1 MSTITL
7 ITRFFLPDHKTPYF
21 YCNFSWLKE
30 AQKVFHNPPEII
42 CISET
47 TCRLKANVIKIL
59 SIPDCTFYH
68 SSAVVTNAD
77 RVAVYIP
84 NKFHFETTQEYNIEN
99 ANCEN
104 YWMKLHHLRNKANYD
119 VGVACRLLPP
129 SRLSRSRLSLI
140 TKLQN

>member
-1 MSTITL
+1 MNTIAL
-7 ITRFFLPDHKTPYF
+7 ITRFFLPHHKISYC

-47 TCRLKANVIKIL
+47 RLKANVIKIL
-59 SIPDCTFYH
+59 SIPDYTFYH
-68 SSAVVTNAD
+68 SLAVVTNAD

-84 NKFHFETTQEYNIEN
+84 NQFHFETTQEYNIEN
-99 ANCEN
+99 ADCEN
-104 YWMKLHHLRNKANYD
+104 YWMKLHHLGNKANYD